1 MVPCAL
7 TTRLSGLYIRNTLN
21 LSYLKRSGFSICCKF
36 LGPGGRENSQF
47 SPLLTRPFGYRFSAI
62 PHVLFAVARK
72 SQISSIWAVWMLVG
86 GNPARYRLQESSD
99 FAFFPIFANFCNSGV
114 VEIFSF
120 HRFGK
125 GVLADNFSHFAN
137 LGRVQFRTRYRP
149 QKPYDFAF
157 LQYFTTREWRRF
169 LRRVAFNALFT
180 LT

>member
-1 MVPCAL
+1 
-7 TTRLSGLYIRNTLN
+7 
-21 LSYLKRSGFSICCKF
+21 
-36 LGPGGRENSQF
+36 
-47 SPLLTRPFGYRFSAI
+47 
-62 PHVLFAVARK
+62 
-72 SQISSIWAVWMLVG
+72 MLVR
-86 GNPARYRLQESSD
+86 GNPTRYRLQESSD

-125 GVLADNFSHFAN
+125 GAPADNFSHFAN

-180 LT
+180 LTWYHPSGTFKEIGGVTWRHLPWNWGLHERSLRWVSLGGDNVVSSLETRIGVTLTESLISIVTLSAL